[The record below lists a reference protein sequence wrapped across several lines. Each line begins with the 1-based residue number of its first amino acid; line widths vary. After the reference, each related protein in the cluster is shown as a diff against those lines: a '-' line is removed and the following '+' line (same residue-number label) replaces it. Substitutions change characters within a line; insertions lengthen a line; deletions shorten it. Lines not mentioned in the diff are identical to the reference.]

1 MEKQE
6 NNEVEEASVTEG
18 AEQPV
23 IKHQAAG
30 QPTFHLDDIFAKRLI
45 AGFIDGVIIGATASV
60 LLLPGMIFLPKSPV
74 SIASV
79 YGFFVFCAAAAL
91 MLIKD
96 MPYKFWELENQTP
109 GKKVMHIK
117 VTDLQGNP
125 INMGMSIKRNFLP
138 AVPFMVSAIS
148 MLFTVIH
155 IPIISPII
163 GFVVFLPMSMLATLA
178 VIFEVYRL
186 YAGERNRRFGDTTA
200 GTIVSWE

>member
-1 MEKQE
+1 MENQE
-6 NNEVEEASVTEG
+6 NKITDEAGAKEGPEQTVVEQ
-18 AEQPV
+18 QP
-23 IKHQAAG
+23 AG
-30 QPTFHLDDIFAKRLI
+30 QPSFHLDDIFAKRLI
-45 AGFIDGVIIGATASV
+45 AGFIDGVIIGAAATI

-74 SIASV
+74 NIASV
-79 YGFFVFCAAAAL
+79 YGFFVFTAAAVL

-96 MPYKFWELENQTP
+96 MPYKFWELDNQTP

-125 INMGMSIKRNFLP
+125 ISMGMSMKRNFLP

-155 IPIISPII
+155 IPFITPII
-163 GFVVFLPMSMLATLA
+163 GFVVFLPMSMLAVIA
-178 VIFEVYRL
+178 VIFEIVRIYL
-186 YAGERNRRFGDTTA
+186 GERHRRFGDTMA